1 MGKLTDKVAII
12 TGASGGIG
20 GATAALFS
28 REGAK
33 LVLVGRDE
41 ARLRQAA
48 EECDPA
54 RTRTVLADVRKAEDT
69 ARFVDAAV
77 EAFGGVDV
85 LFSNAGHEG
94 TIAPI
99 AELDVAM
106 LDDMHAIHVR
116 GTFLAIQKVIPSMKA
131 RGGGSIVVTSSLSAL
146 VSVPGC
152 AAYAA
157 SKAALL
163 ALARTAMLELAPSNI
178 RINTLMPGG
187 VDNRMM
193 HAVGEQMAPGQA
205 AALRAHYAQMIP
217 ARRVGTNEEMAKLAL
232 FLASD
237 DSSYCYGV
245 NLIADGGMSCV

>member
-20 GATAALFS
+20 TAAAALFS
-28 REGAK
+28 SEGAK

-48 EECDPA
+48 EGCDPA
-54 RTRTVLADVRKAEDT
+54 RTRTVVADVRRAEDT

-85 LFSNAGHEG
+85 LFANAGHEG
-94 TIAPI
+94 KLAPI
-99 AELDVAM
+99 AELDVAV
-106 LDDMHAIHVR
+106 LDDLHAIHVR
-116 GTFLAIQKVIPSMKA
+116 GTFLAMQKVIPSMQA
-131 RGGGSIVVTSSLSAL
+131 RGGGSIVVTSSTAAL
-146 VSVPGC
+146 NSFPGC

-163 ALARTAMLELAPSNI
+163 ALVRTAATELAAQNI
-178 RINTLMPGG
+178 RVNAMVPGG

-193 HAVGEQMAPGQA
+193 GAFTEQMAPGHA
-205 AALRAHYAQMIP
+205 EELRAQYRMMIP
-217 ARRVGTNEEMAKLAL
+217 ARRVATNEEMAKLAL
-232 FLASD
+232 FLASE
-237 DSSYCYGV
+237 DSSYCHGASFV
-245 NLIADGGMSCV
+245 ADGGMTIV